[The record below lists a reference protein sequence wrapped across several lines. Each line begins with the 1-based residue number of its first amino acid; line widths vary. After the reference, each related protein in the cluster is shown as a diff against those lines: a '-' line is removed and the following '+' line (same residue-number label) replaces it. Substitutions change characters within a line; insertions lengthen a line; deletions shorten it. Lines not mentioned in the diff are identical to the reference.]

1 MSISRLNGLFRI
13 GRSATNKM
21 ALKTNGADS
30 TYSTAGGTAYEFT
43 TDGTLTFDVVST
55 PIVYRKKSRDL
66 TERGRIGFD
75 GGPPSALSNTASY
88 VMVGGGAGGGGS
100 HPAGDPQGGGG
111 GGSGGGLRGYWP
123 TVVPDPVADPQ
134 AYAIGPSDSGFSRFD
149 TTKEAI
155 NIAGVTLTVDIGAA
169 GSGGPGTGNN
179 GSNGNATTFS
189 LPGPYKA
196 ALGNPT
202 ASNDLEGA
210 AGGYGGAA
218 PTGGNAGPGSDD
230 TRNGG
235 GAGCYAPSPGSNG
248 GGSGPKGNPGGSTHP
263 GYQSQPGGTGGGGG
277 GRGSAGSGSSG
288 GTGLTVTVPGRP
300 AGTSLPM
307 GGGGGGAG
315 RGGINGPT
323 HGNRW
328 PGTNNGSGG
337 SGGGGNGGGGTPSNA
352 GGYGGGGGG
361 GRSPNAGGAGSNGI
375 AIIVL

>member
-1 MSISRLNGLFRI
+1 MSIGRLNGLFRI

-75 GGPPSALSNTASY
+75 GGPPSALSSTASY

-100 HPAGDPQGGGG
+100 HPNGNPQGGGG

-149 TTKEAI
+149 TTKEPI
-155 NIAGVTLTVDIGAA
+155 NIAGVTLTVDVGAA
-169 GSGGPGTGNN
+169 GAGAPGGGQN
-179 GSNGNATTFS
+179 GSAGNATTFS
-189 LPGPYKA
+189 LPGPYKT

-202 ASNDLEGA
+202 ASNDLQGA
-210 AGGYGGAA
+210 AGAPGA
-218 PTGGNAGPGSDD
+218 NAGGQGSTAPGSDD
-230 TRNGG
+230 TRNGS
-235 GAGCYAPSPGSNG
+235 GAGAYGPNPGSNG

-263 GYQSQPGGTGGGGG
+263 GYQDQPGGVGGGGG
-277 GRGSAGSGSSG
+277 GRSSAGSSNG
-288 GTGLTVTVPGRP
+288 GNGLTVTVPGRP

-315 RGGINGPT
+315 RAGISGPT

-328 PGTNNGSGG
+328 PSKSNGSGG
-337 SGGGGNGGGGTPSNA
+337 SGGGGNGEGGSNSNA

-361 GRSPNAGGAGSNGI
+361 GRSPNGGGAGSNGI